1 MEFNEM
7 LKILRKARGLSQIEL
22 AERLKVSTGLIGMY
36 ETGQRKPSYEMLEAI
51 ADYFNVDLD
60 YLIGR
65 TDKTTVVTDEMQ
77 ALQALREQLRDSP
90 ATNAL
95 LSATK
100 DLSEDDIKA
109 LADMAKRLRATYKG

>member
-7 LKILRKARGLSQIEL
+7 LKMLRKARGLSQIEL

-36 ETGQRKPSYEMLEAI
+36 ETGQRKPSYDMLEAI

-77 ALQALREQLRDSP
+77 AIQALREQLRDSP